1 MNSVIRRDPFLD
13 FTSMVNR
20 VFDEPFVL
28 LRSNGGAGVDEGTLA
43 LDVSENDQ
51 AVIVRAS
58 LPGFRKEDVTVEVHD
73 GVLTINAKQEEV
85 KEEKTERFYRKER
98 RIGSMSRRIAL
109 PAPVVDED
117 SHAELRDGVLT
128 VRIPKSAKASP
139 RRVQIK

>member
-13 FTSMVNR
+13 FSSMVNR

>member
-1 MNSVIRRDPFLD
+1 MNSVIRRDPFFD
-13 FTSMVNR
+13 ITSMVNR

-28 LRSNGGAGVDEGTLA
+28 LRSNGGAGVEEGTLA

-85 KEEKTERFYRKER
+85 KEEKTERYYRKER
-98 RIGSMSRRIAL
+98 RVGSLSRRIAL

-117 SHAELRDGVLT
+117 SNAELRDGVLT